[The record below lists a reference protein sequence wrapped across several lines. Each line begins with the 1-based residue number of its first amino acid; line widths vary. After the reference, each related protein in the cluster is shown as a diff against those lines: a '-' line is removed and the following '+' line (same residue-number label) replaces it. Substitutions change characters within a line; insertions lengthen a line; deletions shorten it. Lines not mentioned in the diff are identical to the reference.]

1 MSRLKYDGF
10 ELEYFDNSQNFRNYQ
25 LSLIKKYLKKEIAE
39 VGPGRG
45 GFVDYYKKNA
55 QSLCLVEPDK
65 KLFRFLKKRYSN
77 KKITIKNSTI
87 DKIQNKFNTIMYF
100 DVLEHIKND
109 LKEIKSAKK
118 KLKKKGFLIF
128 SVPAFQIFYNNF
140 DKSVGH
146 HKRYSK
152 KDFRLIAYKT
162 NLKIKKMIYYDS
174 IGLLLV
180 MFSKIFNLSNK
191 NLENNIKIWNFL
203 IPLSRF
209 IDLLTFNKFGKSL
222 LCVFENDE

>member
-45 GFVDYYKKNA
+45 GFVDYYKKNV

>member
-77 KKITIKNSTI
+77 KKITIKNATI

>member
-10 ELEYFDNSQNFRNYQ
+10 ELEYFDSSNNFRLYQ

-55 QSLCLVEPDK
+55 RSLCLVEQEK
-65 KLFRFLKKRYSN
+65 KLLRYLKKKYSN
-77 KKITIKNSTI
+77 KKITIKNSTL
-87 DKIQNKFNTIMYF
+87 DKIQNKFNTILYF

-118 KLKKKGFLIF
+118 KLKKNGFLIF

-146 HKRYSK
+146 YKRYNK
-152 KDFRLIAYKT
+152 KDFRLIASKT
-162 NLKIKKMIYYDS
+162 NLEIKKMIYYDS

-180 MFSKIFNLSNK
+180 ILSKIFNLSNK

-203 IPLSRF
+203 IPISRF
-209 IDLLTFNKFGKSL
+209 IDLITFNKFGKSL
-222 LCVFENDE
+222 LCVFKND